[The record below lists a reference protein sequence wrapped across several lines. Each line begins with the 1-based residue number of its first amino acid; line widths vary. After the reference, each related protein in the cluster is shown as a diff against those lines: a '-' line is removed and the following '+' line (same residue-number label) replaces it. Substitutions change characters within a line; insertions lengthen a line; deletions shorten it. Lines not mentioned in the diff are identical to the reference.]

1 MLGVKRGSRLHR
13 ALVRERQVAAEA
25 NAFTFDLAKGSD
37 LLIVDVTARP
47 GVSPDRM
54 ESEVGMEIDR
64 LQREGVTAG
73 EVERAL
79 ALIETDFTVSL
90 QSASE
95 RADKLSQF
103 ATYFGDPDLINTH
116 VDRYRAVTRERVSAF
131 AREWLGPDNRV
142 SLVYVPQDSVA
153 EAAELTATV
162 AASV

>member
-1 MLGVKRGSRLHR
+1 
-13 ALVRERQVAAEA
+13 VAAEA

-47 GVSPDRM
+47 GVSPERM

-73 EVERAL
+73 EIERAL

-116 VDRYRAVTRERVSAF
+116 LDRYRAVTRERVTAF
-131 AREWLGPDNRV
+131 AREWLGADNRV
-142 SLVYVPQDSVA
+142 SLVYVPRDSVP
-153 EAAELTATV
+153 EAAEL
-162 AASV
+162 AAIVGASA